1 MNESPDALAFH
12 LVMRVDAVGGPDAL
26 VMAAAKL
33 PIPRPGEIRVRVAAA
48 GVNPVDAEVRA
59 GLWPILGEPPFVV
72 GWDVAGTVD
81 ALGDGVVEFTA
92 GDRVFGM
99 PHFPAE
105 AAAYGEYV
113 TAPADQF
120 APTPDNLDDVH
131 AAAIPL
137 AGLTAWR
144 ALVTVAGVRAGQR
157 VLIHGA
163 GGGVGH
169 LAIQIAKARGAH
181 VITTASPAKAE
192 FARSLGADEVIDYT
206 SERFELAIEPVDVAL
221 DSLGGDVT
229 ARTISV
235 VRAGGV
241 LLSLTEVADDSA
253 GVARAKGVRFEEID
267 VVPDRDALLA
277 LADLA
282 ANGDLVPHVGAEYS
296 LEDAAEAHRRL
307 AEGVIGKIVLVVA
320 APLGA

>member
-1 MNESPDALAFH
+1 MLGDMR
-12 LVMRVDAVGGPDAL
+12 VIRVDAVGGPDAL
-26 VMAAAKL
+26 VPAEAD
-33 PIPRPGEIRVRVAAA
+33 IPVPRRGEIRVRVTAA

-59 GLWPILGEPPFVV
+59 GVWPILGQPPFVV

-81 ALGDGVVEFTA
+81 ALGPGVVGLA
-92 GDRVFGM
+92 IGDRVFGM

-113 TAPADQF
+113 TAPAGQF
-120 APTPDNLDDVH
+120 APTPDDLDDVH

-137 AGLTAWR
+137 AGLTAWQ
-144 ALVTVAGVRAGQR
+144 ALVTVADVGPGQR

-206 SERFELAIEPVDVAL
+206 SENFETVIEPVDVAL

-229 ARTISV
+229 ARTISI
-235 VRAGGV
+235 VRTGGV
-241 LLSLTEVADDSA
+241 LLSLTEVADGSEDA
-253 GVARAKGVRFEEID
+253 ARAKGIRFEGID

-277 LADLA
+277 LAGLA
-282 ANGDLVPHVGAEYS
+282 ASGDLVPHVGAQYA

-307 AEGVIGKIVLVVA
+307 AEGVIGTIVLVVA
-320 APLGA
+320 APSGA

>member
-1 MNESPDALAFH
+1 MR
-12 LVMRVDAVGGPDAL
+12 VMRVDAVGGPDAL
-26 VMAAAKL
+26 VIAEAD
-33 PIPRPGEIRVRVAAA
+33 IPVPQRGEIRVRVAAA
-48 GVNPVDAEVRA
+48 GVNPVDAEVRG
-59 GLWPILGEPPFVV
+59 GLWPILGQPPFVV

-81 ALGDGVVEFTA
+81 ALGPDVVGVSV

-99 PHFPAE
+99 LHFPAE

-113 TAPADQF
+113 TAPAEQF
-120 APTPDNLDDVH
+120 APTPGNLDDVH

-144 ALVTVAGVRAGQR
+144 ALVTVGGVGPGHR

-181 VITTASPAKAE
+181 VITTVSPAKAE
-192 FARSLGADEVIDYT
+192 FARSLGADEIIDYT
-206 SERFELAIEPVDVAL
+206 SERFETAIEPVDVAL
-221 DSLGGDVT
+221 DSLGGEVT
-229 ARTISV
+229 ARTIGV
-235 VRAGGV
+235 VKPGGV
-241 LLSLTEVADDSA
+241 LLSLTEVVDGSA
-253 GVARAKGVRFEEID
+253 AAARAKGVRFEGID
-267 VVPDRDALLA
+267 VVPDRDALRA

-282 ANGDLVPHVGAEYS
+282 ANGDLVPHVGAEYP

-307 AEGVIGKIVLVVA
+307 ADGVIGKIVLVVA
-320 APLGA
+320 APSGA